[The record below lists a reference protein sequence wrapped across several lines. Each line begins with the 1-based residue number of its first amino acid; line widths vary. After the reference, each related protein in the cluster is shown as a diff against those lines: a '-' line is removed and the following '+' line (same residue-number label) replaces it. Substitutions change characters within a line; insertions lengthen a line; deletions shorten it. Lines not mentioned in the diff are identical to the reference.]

1 MITLDCKEVFF
12 TSDTHFFHKN
22 IIEYCNRPFSN
33 VEEMNEGI
41 INLWNE
47 VVPKD
52 GIVFHLGDVC
62 FGGKTRLEAVVPRLN
77 GDIYLIRGNHDVKN
91 IPPYLF
97 KEVHDQLMIKVTGD
111 EEIPEQKI
119 FMHHFPFLT
128 WPEKE
133 QGCWQLFGHT
143 HQNDL
148 QDCSYLKTQSVGQL
162 NVGLDNNN
170 CKPFTFEDIK
180 IRITKHYLGYAGGT
194 VQESVD

>member
-22 IIEYCNRPFSN
+22 IIEYCNRPFGN

-133 QGCWQLFGHT
+133 QGCWQLFGHL
-143 HQNDL
+143 HLKNDINNRNPIKDKL
-148 QDCSYLKTQSVGQL
+148 SINQLEIGVDGHNYLPYS
-162 NVGLDNNN
+162 
-170 CKPFTFEDIK
+170 FYEIK
-180 IRITKHYLGYAGGT
+180 EKITKNYLEGKYL
-194 VQESVD
+194 

>member
-22 IIEYCNRPFSN
+22 VIEYCNRPFNN

-77 GDIYLIRGNHDVKN
+77 GTIYLIRGNHDVKN

-97 KEVHDQLMIKVTGD
+97 KDVYEQLMIKVVGD

-133 QGCWQLFGHT
+133 QGCWQLFGHL
-143 HQNDL
+143 HLKNDINNRNPIKDKL
-148 QDCSYLKTQSVGQL
+148 SINQLEIGVDGHNYLPYS
-162 NVGLDNNN
+162 
-170 CKPFTFEDIK
+170 FHEIK
-180 IRITKHYLGYAGGT
+180 EKITKNHLEGKYL
-194 VQESVD
+194 